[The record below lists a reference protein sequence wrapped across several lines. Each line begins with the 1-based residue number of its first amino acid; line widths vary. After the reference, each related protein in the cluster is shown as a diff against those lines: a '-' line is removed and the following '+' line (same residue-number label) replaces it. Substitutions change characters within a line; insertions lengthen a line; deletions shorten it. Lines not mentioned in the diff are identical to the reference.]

1 MRINVTKVIG
11 VIQLKGGAG
20 KSTVATNLAGM
31 LNEKGSTLLIDS
43 DEPQYSAEGWY
54 LLREEADRTDGLK
67 FTTCNDETLPSTLR
81 SNSDADYIVI
91 DGPPRVERTTKLILA
106 VSDLVI
112 IPLPAS
118 MADMWAAYDLE
129 EIVKQELK
137 SRKSLAVRLLMNQY
151 RGFTNVSKE
160 IAKEARSKE
169 MSIPVMKTM
178 LGYRSSYM
186 TALGTGRRADEVGD
200 SKAREE
206 INQLTKEV
214 LRLLR

>member
-1 MRINVTKVIG
+1 MQRRGMRQCVFPQVAPRSFG
-11 VIQLKGGAG
+11 VR
-20 KSTVATNLAGM
+20 SNT
-31 LNEKGSTLLIDS
+31 DS
-43 DEPQYSAEGWY
+43 D
-54 LLREEADRTDGLK
+54 
-67 FTTCNDETLPSTLR
+67 F
-81 SNSDADYIVI
+81 IVI

-106 VSDLVI
+106 VSDLVV

-129 EIVKQELK
+129 EIVNQELK
-137 SRKSLAVRLLMNQY
+137 SRKSLTVRLLMNQY

-160 IAKEARSKE
+160 IAKEAKSKE
-169 MSIPVMKTM
+169 MSIPVMRTM

-186 TALGTGRRADEVGD
+186 TALGTGRCADEVGD
-200 SKAREE
+200 SKARDE

>member
-1 MRINVTKVIG
+1 MTKVIG

-31 LNEKGSTLLIDS
+31 LNEKGSTLLIDA

-54 LLREEADRTDGLK
+54 LLREEAGRTDGLK
-67 FTTCNDETLPSTLR
+67 FSTANDGTLPSTLR
-81 SNSDADYIVI
+81 SNRVADYIVI

-118 MADMWAAYDLE
+118 MADMWATYDLE
-129 EIVKQELK
+129 EIVNMELK
-137 SRKSLAVRLLMNQY
+137 SRKSLTVRLLMNQY
-151 RGFTNVSKE
+151 RGFTNLSKE

-178 LGYRSSYM
+178 LGFRSSYM
-186 TALGTGRRADEVGD
+186 TALGTGRCAGEVGD
-200 SKAREE
+200 SKARDE
-206 INQLTKEV
+206 INQLTKEA

>member
-1 MRINVTKVIG
+1 MTKVIG

-54 LLREEADRTDGLK
+54 LLREEAGRTDGLK

-81 SNSDADYIVI
+81 SNSNADYIVI

-129 EIVKQELK
+129 EIVKQEQK
-137 SRKSLAVRLLMNQY
+137 SRKSLNVRLLMNQY

-186 TALGTGRRADEVGD
+186 TALGTGRCADEVGD

>member
-1 MRINVTKVIG
+1 MTKVIG

-31 LNEKGSTLLIDS
+31 LNEKGSTLLIDA

-54 LLREEADRTDGLK
+54 LLREEAGRTDGLK
-67 FTTCNDETLPSTLR
+67 FSTANDGTLPSTLR
-81 SNSDADYIVI
+81 SNSEADYIVI

-118 MADMWAAYDLE
+118 MADMWATYDLE
-129 EIVKQELK
+129 EIVNMELK
-137 SRKSLAVRLLMNQY
+137 SRKSLTVRLLMNQY
-151 RGFTNVSKE
+151 RGFTNLSKE

-178 LGYRSSYM
+178 LGFRSSYM
-186 TALGTGRRADEVGD
+186 TALGTGRCAGEVGD
-200 SKAREE
+200 SKARDE

>member
-1 MRINVTKVIG
+1 MTKVIG

-54 LLREEADRTDGLK
+54 LLREEAGRTDGLK
-67 FTTCNDETLPSTLR
+67 FSYLLMTKRYPAHSGQTVTLT
-81 SNSDADYIVI
+81 YIVI

-129 EIVKQELK
+129 EFVNQELK
-137 SRKSLAVRLLMNQY
+137 SRKSLN
-151 RGFTNVSKE
+151 
-160 IAKEARSKE
+160 
-169 MSIPVMKTM
+169 MSGW
-178 LGYRSSYM
+178 L
-186 TALGTGRRADEVGD
+186 
-200 SKAREE
+200 
-206 INQLTKEV
+206 
-214 LRLLR
+214 

>member
-1 MRINVTKVIG
+1 MTKVIG

-31 LNEKGSTLLIDS
+31 LNEKGSTLLIDA

-54 LLREEADRTDGLK
+54 LLREEAGRTDDLK
-67 FTTCNDETLPSTLR
+67 FSTANDGTLPSTLR
-81 SNSDADYIVI
+81 SNSVADYIVI

-118 MADMWAAYDLE
+118 MADMWATYDLE
-129 EIVKQELK
+129 EIVNMELK
-137 SRKSLAVRLLMNQY
+137 SRKSLTVRLLMNQY
-151 RGFTNVSKE
+151 RGFTNLSKE

-178 LGYRSSYM
+178 LGFRSSYM
-186 TALGTGRRADEVGD
+186 TALGTGRCAGEVGD
-200 SKAREE
+200 SKARDE